1 MVKNPPANAGVRG
14 SILDPGRFPLAMEQL
29 SLWATTNE
37 PVLCCCCCVASVV
50 SDSVRPHRRQP
61 TRLPRPWDSP
71 SKNTG
76 VGCHCLLWNL
86 CSRGQELQ
94 LLKPL
99 SSRTRAVQ
107 HEEAKVAQL
116 CLTFSDP
123 MNCSLPGSSV
133 HGILQARLL
142 EWVAVPFSRRSSQ
155 PRNKTGVS
163 CIAGEFF
170 TSGAIREAQQ
180 EKPPQA
186 WAPY

>member
-1 MVKNPPANAGVRG
+1 MVKNPPASAGVRG

-107 HEEAKVAQL
+107 HEKAKVAQL

-170 TSGAIREAQQ
+170 TIEPPRE
-180 EKPPQA
+180 PQGCLLQLLSFQ
-186 WAPY
+186 